1 MKADQEFYC
10 IEHRIERK
18 TIEESKIV
26 PYIINNKTQKKK
38 LLKNIEESFNP
49 DKDIQRKDNRKQ
61 YTINLNPTTYIIP
74 FERMIN
80 LGEEKK
86 LNIKKRQPT
95 ADEGGQL
102 VREQFDVSFSD
113 KKIETAITISCF
125 HTNTR
130 LWIQLLGSST
140 DNSWNEKKKI
150 LCALVNGPI
159 VNIIKR
165 IERLQNYN
173 QRKENLKRSINDLEK
188 GVQQYNERNGKSS
201 MEGQNGIDNEEQIDM
216 IFNLDKEIYQN
227 KD

>member
-1 MKADQEFYC
+1 M
-10 IEHRIERK
+10 
-18 TIEESKIV
+18 
-26 PYIINNKTQKKK
+26 
-38 LLKNIEESFNP
+38 SF
-49 DKDIQRKDNRKQ
+49 
-61 YTINLNPTTYIIP
+61 L
-74 FERMIN
+74 
-80 LGEEKK
+80 
-86 LNIKKRQPT
+86 
-95 ADEGGQL
+95 
-102 VREQFDVSFSD
+102 D
-113 KKIETAITISCF
+113 KKTEAAITISCF